1 MISNNSADNTPVGRS
16 WQTMTPIQTGKE
28 EGGLVIYGG
37 FDNAL
42 TALGDCWR
50 MDLQHQPST
59 WVRCPHLELGPRLW
73 HASLELDS
81 SQVMVAGG
89 LTNNILASN
98 SVSKHHAEKVKCWF
112 CFKLSLCLILDHLGF
127 IPESCPNQPVEAV
140 PGVHHSKQGSVQ
152 QGGGGLAGVIKEDC
166 SDSLQLR
173 SLESL

>member
-1 MISNNSADNTPVGRS
+1 
-16 WQTMTPIQTGKE
+16 MTPIETGKE

-50 MDLQHQPST
+50 MDLQQQPST

-89 LTNNILASN
+89 LTNNILAPN
-98 SVSKHHAEKVKCWF
+98 YVSKHHADKVRYCPALRECMHLF
-112 CFKLSLCLILDHLGF
+112 LCYRF
-127 IPESCPNQPVEAV
+127 YS
-140 PGVHHSKQGSVQ
+140 
-152 QGGGGLAGVIKEDC
+152 
-166 SDSLQLR
+166 
-173 SLESL
+173 

>member
-1 MISNNSADNTPVGRS
+1 MKKFLLKHSRWNLLVSNNCADNTPVGRS

-89 LTNNILASN
+89 LTNNILAPN
-98 SVSKHHAEKVKCWF
+98 YVSKHHAEKVRQGPAFLDCVF
-112 CFKLSLCLILDHLGF
+112 HSLCVTGF
-127 IPESCPNQPVEAV
+127 IPESCSIESAEAV
-140 PGVHHSKQGSVQ
+140 PRIHNQEQGSV
-152 QGGGGLAGVIKEDC
+152 
-166 SDSLQLR
+166 
-173 SLESL
+173 

>member
-1 MISNNSADNTPVGRS
+1 MNSRWNLLVSNNCADNTPVGRS

-89 LTNNILASN
+89 LTNNILAPN
-98 SVSKHHAEKVKCWF
+98 YVSKHHAEKV
-112 CFKLSLCLILDHLGF
+112 
-127 IPESCPNQPVEAV
+127 
-140 PGVHHSKQGSVQ
+140 
-152 QGGGGLAGVIKEDC
+152 
-166 SDSLQLR
+166 R
-173 SLESL
+173 